1 MSLRPRFDPVH
12 HGLEASFRLTRF
24 SVLLGAA
31 CRAPADLNNKLTQVI
46 EQTAHQNQLSV
57 PQTISGN
64 CQITNSRYGSLSLL
78 TASDVVYPPVD
89 DPYAVGKAAC
99 AHCLSPLYAC
109 GVSEVDSVNL
119 LITSSTKLSDR
130 ERDVI
135 LPQIVLGFQE
145 CCSEAGANMTQS
157 PIALN
162 PSCFI
167 SGQVTSITEQGGW
180 INSDQAVTGDVLVLT
195 KPLGTH
201 VACMSHVWMEQHQEK
216 WNRIK
221 LIVTEE
227 DVERGYRDA
236 MFNMARLNRNAGSLM
251 NHYGAHGATEVA
263 GYGIL
268 GHARLLAKR
277 QRNAVNFV
285 IHNLP
290 VIHKMQNI
298 AKACG
303 NTFGLMQG
311 VAPEISGGLLIAL
324 PREQAAKFC
333 ADLRKQ
339 EGHQAW
345 IVGIVEAGS
354 RDAKVIER
362 PRIIE
367 VITGDDGSVQS
378 APPQQNNSRRRVTN
392 NRTNQPAVIA
402 NRPNSTTAI
411 AISSSAIS
419 VVKNN
424 SPGHTVPITSAP
436 VVTTHSQPPPIQAHQ
451 NQQLNHHQINH
462 QNNHHNN
469 HGESDSLNNLNHG
482 RHSTIHNLHSQG
494 QSSNSNRSN
503 SQNNN
508 SRERSNGSRLTEL
521 QPTTHQSLMAHHSI
535 STSSGIPISA
545 LTPEMYQTGL
555 SSGVYQPYNIGHP
568 ILNINHQPV
577 IQSTHPD
584 HSRHSTS

>member
-1 MSLRPRFDPVH
+1 MPS
-12 HGLEASFRLTRF
+12 A
-24 SVLLGAA
+24 
-31 CRAPADLNNKLTQVI
+31 TQ
-46 EQTAHQNQLSV
+46 NLSG
-57 PQTISGN
+57 S
-64 CQITNSRYGSLSLL
+64 CQITVTRYSGINLLS
-78 TASDVVYPPVD
+78 AGDVIYPPVD

-119 LITSSTKLSDR
+119 TITTSTKLSDR

-145 CCSEAGANMTQS
+145 CCAEAGANMTQS

-167 SGQVTSITEQGGW
+167 SGMASSTVNSGEW
-180 INSDQAVTGDVLVLT
+180 IHSDQAVAQDVLVLT

-201 VACMSHVWMEQHQEK
+201 VACTAHVWMEQQPEK

-221 LIVTEE
+221 LIVSEE

-236 MFNMARLNRNAGSLM
+236 MFNMARLNRTAGNLM
-251 NHYGAHGATEVA
+251 NMYGAHGATEVA

-268 GHARLLAKR
+268 GHAKLLAQR

-311 VAPEISGGLLIAL
+311 NAPEISGGLLIAL

-345 IVGIVEAGS
+345 IVGIVENGN
-354 RDAKVIER
+354 RDAKVIDR

-367 VITGDDGSVQS
+367 VITGEDGSVQS
-378 APPQQNNSRRRVTN
+378 APPTQNTRRRPNNNARNNTPPAKVANTTSSKASTSNANNANPTPKLTQLQTRPQPPPPVPSSHNQQHITQQAHPTSSHVTLTPRVSAHPSAYHQEQQHQHQQQPGAHRSHSTN
-392 NRTNQPAVIA
+392 N
-402 NRPNSTTAI
+402 NRPNQQQT
-411 AISSSAIS
+411 
-419 VVKNN
+419 
-424 SPGHTVPITSAP
+424 
-436 VVTTHSQPPPIQAHQ
+436 
-451 NQQLNHHQINH
+451 NQQQQGSNLIN
-462 QNNHHNN
+462 N
-469 HGESDSLNNLNHG
+469 GLMPIGVGTLPTSLDAAAAAY
-482 RHSTIHNLHSQG
+482 
-494 QSSNSNRSN
+494 
-503 SQNNN
+503 
-508 SRERSNGSRLTEL
+508 
-521 QPTTHQSLMAHHSI
+521 AH
-535 STSSGIPISA
+535 A
-545 LTPEMYQTGL
+545 
-555 SSGVYQPYNIGHP
+555 YQPYLSH
-568 ILNINHQPV
+568 HQV
-577 IQSTHPD
+577 IQPNHPE
-584 HSRHSTS
+584 HRHSTS

>member
-1 MSLRPRFDPVH
+1 MSLRPRFDPVQ

-24 SVLLGAA
+24 SNLLGAA
-31 CRAPADLNNKLTQVI
+31 CRAPADLNSKLTTMM
-46 EQTAHQNQLSV
+46 EQQAQQTQQTHSTA
-57 PQTISGN
+57 ISSN
-64 CQITNSRYGSLSLL
+64 CQITASRYGGLSLL

-109 GVSEVDSVNL
+109 GVSEVDSINL

-145 CCSEAGANMTQS
+145 CCTEAGANMTQS

-167 SGQVTSITEQGGW
+167 SGQVSSIVNGGDW
-180 INSDQAVTGDVLVLT
+180 IQSDQAVNGDVLVLT
-195 KPLGTH
+195 KPLGTN
-201 VACMSHVWMEQHQEK
+201 VACTSHVWMEQNQEK

-221 LIVTEE
+221 LIVSEE

-268 GHARLLAKR
+268 GHAKLLAAR
-277 QRNAVNFV
+277 QRNQVNFV

-311 VAPEISGGLLIAL
+311 VSPEISGGLLIAL

-345 IVGIVEAGS
+345 IVGIVEAGT
-354 RDAKVIER
+354 RDAKVIDR

-378 APPQQNNSRRRVTN
+378 APPQQNNSRRRVNPRPTQRVPPVTSSN
-392 NRTNQPAVIA
+392 AV
-402 NRPNSTTAI
+402 STVKPVPTSASHTS
-411 AISSSAIS
+411 AISSPQVSA
-419 VVKNN
+419 
-424 SPGHTVPITSAP
+424 GHTT
-436 VVTTHSQPPPIQAHQ
+436 PIQAHAIAAHSNSQ
-451 NQQLNHHQINH
+451 AQHSGQQHQHHH
-462 QNNHHNN
+462 DPSENN
-469 HGESDSLNNLNHG
+469 HGGHIHSNHHVRTSTHSNNHNG
-482 RHSTIHNLHSQG
+482 RD
-494 QSSNSNRSN
+494 RVP
-503 SQNNN
+503 
-508 SRERSNGSRLTEL
+508 L
-521 QPTTHQSLMAHHSI
+521 QPSTQQGILAHHSI
-535 STSSGIPISA
+535 INSSAANGLIPA
-545 LTPEMYQTGL
+545 LQQELYQNSLPT
-555 SSGVYQPYNIGHP
+555 GVYQPYNLGHP

-584 HSRHSTS
+584 HTRHSTS